1 MYAGYVDDRLL
12 FSAGMAGYEISAGTI
27 HKEIGKCDSAT
38 IKLPPSNLMRDT
50 PVKRASIIKICKDGV
65 TVFKGCVADTSM
77 DFAGNK
83 TYNIDGAMM
92 WMKDI
97 CKPPFTMTEDTML
110 YYATAIITQY
120 NDVCRATK
128 QIKLGTVDDTLPTLA
143 VEQTE
148 YKPMLSLLQDA
159 AQAIGGTLCIRYDGD
174 DIFLDVIKAYDHRC
188 AQQIEISKN
197 LLDLTDQVDSADL
210 ITRVY
215 PLGKD
220 GLTIASVNNN
230 STCLINADAE
240 GLYGRIDG
248 TLRVDTDDA
257 DALKAQA
264 AAYLAQY
271 CGLSHGIR
279 VTAADLS
286 AVDFKLES
294 YHVGDSV
301 RVVSPPHG
309 IDTIMQVTSMD
320 TSLVSEKDTM
330 VLGWS
335 NRTLTG
341 AVASGG
347 SGSSSGT
354 TTSGGGGTIDV
365 DSALSLDSTNPV
377 QNKIV
382 TAALA
387 SKAGKDVATQYIN
400 GLMSKDDKA
409 KLDGIEAG
417 ANKTTVDAALDAGS
431 TNPVQNKIVT
441 AELDKKAG
449 KDVATADADGL
460 MSAADKV
467 KLDGIEDGA
476 NKTIVDDAMSDTSTN
491 PVQNKVIKQYVDE
504 KGVNYFDTYVEKP
517 TKEQLTAY
525 ADYYTCKCKATHT
538 YAEIAAA
545 LAKDM
550 VPRVL
555 LVDVIGS
562 AGANR
567 IVCPL
572 NEYYNGADGSYDFD
586 APNIAGMYGYGTGI
600 VSISEDGADYTC
612 SAGELPPAT
621 GNGKCLVVD
630 DGRYRCGTPAT
641 ATQSTPGY
649 MSAADKA
656 KLDGVEAGANKTI
669 VDAALDAGSANPVQ
683 NKAVKAALDGKAGTA
698 VATTSA
704 NGLMSAADK
713 DKLDGVEAGA
723 TKTTVDA
730 VLDAAS
736 ENPVQNKAV
745 KAALDGKLS
754 TRGGEISGYLSVGLT
769 VSAEGSVSTGKT
781 STDTGIHFEKA
792 GSDVGRISHGS
803 DPMTGVAPIA
813 RLKVAS
819 PTEDDDAATKGY
831 VDGSAV
837 RYDAAQ
843 ELEFAQK
850 GQARQNIDAAGVD
863 SPQFQGFLTLS
874 PANET
879 LGHGVGLSPTG
890 SGHNYTLDISD
901 VDEGNPTLLTG
912 VKTPTDANTN
922 AATTVEYVKN
932 KIAEVA
938 ASGGV
943 DVDNALSATST
954 NPVQNKVVTAALTGK
969 AGTAVAT
976 TSANGLMSA
985 ADKTKLDGVE
995 AGATR
1000 TTVDAALD
1008 AASENPVK
1016 NKAVLSALDGKMDK
1030 SGGTFTGN
1038 VYGKYFC
1045 GTWLQSTAAGDLGRT
1060 PGKIAVLDDSGWVY
1074 YRTPA
1079 ELLADIGAMSGGD
1092 YYTKAETDAA
1102 IAVRAST
1109 SAYGTT
1115 KLSNSTTSSSKTLAA
1130 TPYAV
1135 KTALAQAKAYVDSA
1149 IAVAINSA
1157 Y

>member
-1 MYAGYVDDRLL
+1 MDDQSTYVGPT
-12 FSAGMAGYEISAGTI
+12 AAA
-27 HKEIGKCDSAT
+27 
-38 IKLPPSNLMRDT
+38 KLAALAKAAAKN
-50 PVKRASIIKICKDGV
+50 
-65 TVFKGCVADTSM
+65 
-77 DFAGNK
+77 
-83 TYNIDGAMM
+83 
-92 WMKDI
+92 
-97 CKPPFTMTEDTML
+97 
-110 YYATAIITQY
+110 AI
-120 NDVCRATK
+120 
-128 QIKLGTVDDTLPTLA
+128 TVDDQLYS
-143 VEQTE
+143 Q
-148 YKPMLSLLQDA
+148 
-159 AQAIGGTLCIRYDGD
+159 
-174 DIFLDVIKAYDHRC
+174 
-188 AQQIEISKN
+188 
-197 LLDLTDQVDSADL
+197 
-210 ITRVY
+210 
-215 PLGKD
+215 
-220 GLTIASVNNN
+220 
-230 STCLINADAE
+230 ST
-240 GLYGRIDG
+240 
-248 TLRVDTDDA
+248 
-257 DALKAQA
+257 
-264 AAYLAQY
+264 
-271 CGLSHGIR
+271 H
-279 VTAADLS
+279 
-286 AVDFKLES
+286 
-294 YHVGDSV
+294 
-301 RVVSPPHG
+301 
-309 IDTIMQVTSMD
+309 
-320 TSLVSEKDTM
+320 
-330 VLGWS
+330 
-335 NRTLTG
+335 
-341 AVASGG
+341 
-347 SGSSSGT
+347 
-354 TTSGGGGTIDV
+354 
-365 DSALSLDSTNPV
+365 PV
-377 QNKIV
+377 QNKVV
-382 TAALA
+382 TAALGE
-387 SKAGKDVATQYIN
+387 KAGKDVATQYIN

-517 TKEQLTAY
+517 TKGQLTAY

-669 VDAALDAGSANPVQ
+669 VDAALDAASENPVQ
-683 NKAVKAALDGKAGTA
+683 NKAVKTALDTKAGTA

-713 DKLDGVEAGA
+713 AKLDGVEAGA
-723 TKTTVDA
+723 NKTTVDVA
-730 VLDAAS
+730 LDAAS

-745 KAALDGKLS
+745 KKALDGKLS
-754 TRGGEISGYLSVGLT
+754 TLGGEISASLEVGQT
-769 VSAEGSVSTGKT
+769 VSAEGSVSVGRT

-792 GSDVGRISHGS
+792 ASDAGRISHGS

-813 RLKVAS
+813 RLKVAD
-819 PTEDDDAATKGY
+819 PTEDDDAATKKY
-831 VDGSAV
+831 VDDRAV
-837 RYDAAQ
+837 RHDAAQ
-843 ELEFAQK
+843 GLTSDQK
-850 GQARQNIDAAGVD
+850 LVACANIGAVNQKSVWTEGNVALLPRGANGAKTINIMPSEKSNDYT
-863 SPQFQGFLTLS
+863 LTLDAG
-874 PANET
+874 PENVPVYVA
-879 LGHGVGLSPTG
+879 GL
-890 SGHNYTLDISD
+890 
-901 VDEGNPTLLTG
+901 E
-912 VKTPTDANTN
+912 TPTDAQTDY
-922 AATTVEYVKN
+922 AANVAFVKA

-954 NPVQNKVVTAALTGK
+954 NPVQNKVVKAALDKK
-969 AGTAVAT
+969 AGSAVAT
-976 TSANGLMSA
+976 ASANGLMSKT
-985 ADKTKLDGVE
+985 DKTKLDGIA
-995 AGATR
+995 AGATKI
-1000 TTVDAALD
+1000 TIDSAMSGSSNNPVANHVVKQYVDDKVAAAGSNVTVDAAL
-1008 AASENPVK
+1008 SSTSTNPVQ
-1016 NKAVLSALDGKMDK
+1016 NKAVKAAIDAKADKTALNAKLDK
-1030 SGGTFTGN
+1030 TGGTLTGN
-1038 VYGKYFC
+1038 LIGKYFC
-1045 GTWLQSTAAGDLGRT
+1045 GTWLQSTEAGDLGRT
-1060 PGKIAVLDDSGWVY
+1060 PSKIAVLDGSGWVY

-1079 ELLADIGAMSGGD
+1079 ELFADLGIAN
-1092 YYTKAETDAA
+1092 A
-1102 IAVRAST
+1102 IKS
-1109 SAYGTT
+1109 
-1115 KLSNSTTSSSKTLAA
+1115 
-1130 TPYAV
+1130 
-1135 KTALAQAKAYVDSA
+1135 YVDTA

>member
-1 MYAGYVDDRLL
+1 MLLMAPIVELRDPAKEESISFGVSGENAAKVTSPIPGGGTQYARLAVGTPTGDNDATTKAYVDGMTHDYYDVTVI
-12 FSAGMAGYEISAGTI
+12 SAADAAQTIDGGIIDVRGSADKTVAEISAAYAAGAI
-27 HKEIGKCDSAT
+27 VRCIYGGN
-38 IKLPPSNLMRDT
+38 IMQL
-50 PVKRASIIKICKDGV
+50 VRAEDGNY
-65 TVFKGCVADTSM
+65 A
-77 DFAGNK
+77 FAGVGANWGVARSG
-83 TYNIDGAMM
+83 NISITIRSTSTGDVTWITSAAGELPIPDSDASQNGCALVVRDGQ
-92 WMKDI
+92 WMYS
-97 CKPPFTMTEDTML
+97 EDKL
-110 YYATAIITQY
+110 VLAT
-120 NDVCRATK
+120 
-128 QIKLGTVDDTLPTLA
+128 PT
-143 VEQTE
+143 
-148 YKPMLSLLQDA
+148 S
-159 AQAIGGTLCIRYDGD
+159 
-174 DIFLDVIKAYDHRC
+174 
-188 AQQIEISKN
+188 N
-197 LLDLTDQVDSADL
+197 
-210 ITRVY
+210 
-215 PLGKD
+215 
-220 GLTIASVNNN
+220 
-230 STCLINADAE
+230 CLM
-240 GLYGRIDG
+240 
-248 TLRVDTDDA
+248 
-257 DALKAQA
+257 
-264 AAYLAQY
+264 
-271 CGLSHGIR
+271 
-279 VTAADLS
+279 S
-286 AVDFKLES
+286 AVDKAKFDS
-294 YHVGDSV
+294 MDSV
-301 RVVSPPHG
+301 CYDIYAKIGTADTHDSVYKYGCMVSHTFAE
-309 IDTIMQVTSMD
+309 INS
-320 TSLVSEKDTM
+320 
-330 VLGWS
+330 
-335 NRTLTG
+335 
-341 AVASGG
+341 AVH
-347 SGSSSGT
+347 
-354 TTSGGGGTIDV
+354 
-365 DSALSLDSTNPV
+365 
-377 QNKIV
+377 
-382 TAALA
+382 
-387 SKAGKDVATQYIN
+387 AGKT
-400 GLMSKDDKA
+400 
-409 KLDGIEAG
+409 
-417 ANKTTVDAALDAGS
+417 
-431 TNPVQNKIVT
+431 
-441 AELDKKAG
+441 
-449 KDVATADADGL
+449 
-460 MSAADKV
+460 
-467 KLDGIEDGA
+467 
-476 NKTIVDDAMSDTSTN
+476 
-491 PVQNKVIKQYVDE
+491 
-504 KGVNYFDTYVEKP
+504 
-517 TKEQLTAY
+517 
-525 ADYYTCKCKATHT
+525 
-538 YAEIAAA
+538 
-545 LAKDM
+545 
-550 VPRVL
+550 PRVL
-555 LVDVIGS
+555 LVDNIDNPSDTRVI
-562 AGANR
+562 
-567 IVCPL
+567 CPL
-572 NEYYNGADGSYDFD
+572 SEYDTSRSEGGYYFD
-586 APNIAGMYGYGTGI
+586 APGLVGVNGSGRIYI
-600 VSISEDGADYTC
+600 DENGATYTC
-612 SAGELPPAT
+612 SAGELPAVDA
-621 GNGKCLVVD
+621 NHDGKYLMI
-630 DGRYRCGTPAT
+630 DGGRWTYRRPDAAT
-641 ATQSTPGY
+641 ATAPGF

-656 KLDGVEAGANKTI
+656 KLDGIETDANKTV
-669 VDAALDAGSANPVQ
+669 VDAALDAGSANHVQ

-713 DKLDGVEAGA
+713 TKLDGVEAGA
-723 TKTTVDA
+723 NKTTVDA
-730 VLDAAS
+730 ALDAAS

-943 DVDNALSATST
+943 DVDNALSATSA

-1008 AASENPVK
+1008 AASENPVQ

-1045 GTWLQSTAAGDLGRT
+1045 GTWLQSTAASDLGRT